1 MKDWRIKYKKDFLEE
16 LANKK
21 RIQRGQLDY
30 VQPET
35 INHLV
40 RVRMKRT
47 GKDELTVLNSL
58 IQDVRENK
66 LAL

>member
-47 GKDELTVLNSL
+47 SKDELTVLNSL